1 MELLDRVKLLIDG
14 KGMTVAELERR
25 AGLGCGTIRKW
36 DKSFPSVDKVQRVAK
51 VLNTSI
57 DYLITG
63 VENSKK
69 HSALEREFISLTD
82 AQKNIVFN
90 IIKEFNENER
100 RKL

>member
-25 AGLGCGTIRKW
+25 AGLGNGTLRNW

-63 VENSKK
+63 EENSKK
-69 HSALEREFISLTD
+69 YSVLEREFISLTD
-82 AQKNIVFN
+82 AQKNIIFN
-90 IIKEFNENER
+90 IINEFNENER
-100 RKL
+100 RK

>member
-1 MELLDRVKLLIDG
+1 MELLDRVKLLIDE

-25 AGLGCGTIRKW
+25 AELGNGTLRNW
-36 DKSFPSVDKVQRVAK
+36 GKSFPSVDKVQRVAK

-63 VENSKK
+63 EENSKK
-69 HSALEREFISLTD
+69 YSVLEREFISLTD
-82 AQKNIVFN
+82 AQKNIIFN
-90 IIKEFNENER
+90 IINEFNENER

>member
-25 AGLGCGTIRKW
+25 AGLGNGTLRNW
-36 DKSFPSVDKVQRVAK
+36 DKSYPSVDKVQRVAK

-69 HSALEREFISLTD
+69 HSVLEREFISLTD